1 MKPGHPILEKISR
14 KQRFDYSSPAVFILS
29 DQSFPASLP
38 TGGEGNCLH
47 IIRLEDGSIPDLTN
61 IFLDSLAPFGIPA
74 GTVVLLHSLSHLAWV
89 GPAAYAEDL
98 VRARQRITN
107 MYQSGI
113 LVLHGLPLSASGS
126 TDSNIVNDLT
136 AVSDWLN
143 LVRDPSER
151 DISLTGDM
159 WQARLL
165 ANGSVPSLTSVL
177 GGQPPAPPPPI
188 HPPASCLPPA
198 NLVKTI
204 AEPPAATNHSSVW
217 PSKPLMV

>member
-1 MKPGHPILEKISR
+1 M
-14 KQRFDYSSPAVFILS
+14 
-29 DQSFPASLP
+29 P

-151 DISLTGDM
+151 DISLTGDL

-177 GGQPPAPPPPI
+177 GGQPLAPPPPI

-198 NLVKTI
+198 QLVKRI

-217 PSKPLMV
+217 PPKPLMV

>member
-1 MKPGHPILEKISR
+1 M
-14 KQRFDYSSPAVFILS
+14 
-29 DQSFPASLP
+29 P

-89 GPAAYAEDL
+89 GPATYTEDL
-98 VRARQRITN
+98 VRARQRISGT
-107 MYQSGI
+107 YRSGI

-126 TDSNIVNDLT
+126 TDSNIANDLT

-151 DISLTGDM
+151 DISLTRDL

-165 ANGSVPSLTSVL
+165 ANGRVPSLTSVRL
-177 GGQPPAPPPPI
+177 
-188 HPPASCLPPA
+188 HPHRFILLPTVCLRHSWKKR
-198 NLVKTI
+198 LLSLRLQQTI
-204 AEPPAATNHSSVW
+204 PRFGLRPTR
-217 PSKPLMV
+217 PLTV